1 MIAGFFLGMT
11 CVFILLTVTSL
22 VERRLCAKWSLSYFR
37 SGFPAFRQLR
47 RASGLPSIAIDVE
60 KLESLIPDSEHGRLE
75 FRKVEN
81 GLFLFR
87 EACIRSRTPG
97 YAGIGWYQP
106 VMHGNLIIDPE
117 KARIE
122 VIGRLNWSSLL
133 IGLAYVVFLISWA
146 VIDRSTDFLLAV
158 FAVVALACVAAWV
171 ASYVAQKKR
180 LAQLADIAAEHASAL
195 S

>member
-75 FRKVEN
+75 FRKVGRMVSFCLERRAYD
-81 GLFLFR
+81 LARQDML
-87 EACIRSRTPG
+87 ALD
-97 YAGIGWYQP
+97 GISQ
-106 VMHGNLIIDPE
+106 
-117 KARIE
+117 
-122 VIGRLNWSSLL
+122 
-133 IGLAYVVFLISWA
+133 
-146 VIDRSTDFLLAV
+146 
-158 FAVVALACVAAWV
+158 
-171 ASYVAQKKR
+171 
-180 LAQLADIAAEHASAL
+180 
-195 S
+195 

>member
-1 MIAGFFLGMT
+1 
-11 CVFILLTVTSL
+11 
-22 VERRLCAKWSLSYFR
+22 
-37 SGFPAFRQLR
+37 
-47 RASGLPSIAIDVE
+47 
-60 KLESLIPDSEHGRLE
+60 
-75 FRKVEN
+75 
-81 GLFLFR
+81 
-87 EACIRSRTPG
+87 
-97 YAGIGWYQP
+97 
-106 VMHGNLIIDPE
+106 MHGNLIIDPE